1 MVSVM
6 KSERAMTRQL
16 ETPLNVHGNLNR
28 KRQGNNVQSYLNV
41 KKSL

>member
-16 ETPLNVHGNLNR
+16 ETPLNVHGNLN
-28 KRQGNNVQSYLNV
+28 KKGQGNNIQSYRNV
-41 KKSL
+41 KKTL